1 MRQTRAWESKIERGI
16 MYAVIR
22 AGGKQYRVAPGDV
35 IRVEKL
41 AQEQRRQDN
50 VQFSEVLLVSGGEG
64 EVSRPNEASV
74 TGRILGE
81 GRGDKVLVFHYKRKK
96 QYKKMFGHRQPY
108 TAVRITEIAFDGQR
122 FTAPEEP
129 ERKPR
134 PKKTAPETEAGEE
147 SESARPQAK
156 AAKPAKKAAAKKKAA
171 PKAKASAS
179 KKKKK

>member
-1 MRQTRAWESKIERGI
+1 

-41 AQEQRRQDN
+41 GEGQRHDGN

-64 EVSRPNEASV
+64 EVSRPQSEASV
-74 TGRILGE
+74 TGRVLGE

-108 TAVRITEIAFDGQR
+108 TAVRITEIAFGGQR

-129 ERKPR
+129 ERKPK
-134 PKKTAPETEAGEE
+134 PKKAAPQPEVEAG
-147 SESARPQAK
+147 ESARPQAK
-156 AAKPAKKAAAKKKAA
+156 AEASAGAKKAKAKKSAAAKSKATA
-171 PKAKASAS
+171 AR
-179 KKKKK
+179 KKKK